1 MTGSKQRERP
11 SPQERIEELRQRIDK
26 IDGQLVG
33 LLNDRAR
40 SAVEIGSLK
49 HGLRIQVYQP
59 DREKD
64 VLRQVR
70 SVSKGPLTD
79 EAMTR
84 LFERIIDEVRR
95 LEDESEGA
103 SDN

>member
-40 SAVEIGSLK
+40 SAMEIGSLK
-49 HGLRIQVYQP
+49 RGLRIQVYQP

-95 LEDESEGA
+95 LEDESEGDF
-103 SDN
+103 DN

>member
-11 SPQERIEELRQRIDK
+11 SAQERIEELRQRIDK

-40 SAVEIGSLK
+40 SAMEIGSLK

-95 LEDESEGA
+95 LEDESEGD

>member
-1 MTGSKQRERP
+1 MTGSKQREKP
-11 SPQERIEELRQRIDK
+11 SAQERIEELRQRIDK
-26 IDGQLVG
+26 IDRQLVG

-40 SAVEIGSLK
+40 SAMEIGSLK
-49 HGLRIQVYQP
+49 HGLGIRVYQP

-70 SVSKGPLTD
+70 SISRGPLTD
-79 EAMTR
+79 EVLTR

-95 LEDESEGA
+95 LEDEGEGD
-103 SDN
+103 SGN

>member
-1 MTGSKQRERP
+1 MTDSKQRERP
-11 SPQERIEELRQRIDK
+11 LAQGQIEELRQRIDK
-26 IDGQLVG
+26 IDRQLVG

-40 SAVEIGSLK
+40 SAMEIGSLK
-49 HGLRIQVYQP
+49 HGLGIQVYQP
-59 DREKD
+59 NREGD

-70 SVSKGPLTD
+70 VTSAGPLSD

-84 LFERIIDEVRR
+84 LFEQIIDEVRR
-95 LEDESEGA
+95 LEDEGKED